1 MKLGMHLEQK
11 QIISQQMI
19 QTLKV
24 LEMNVT
30 ELEAYLTRLSAE
42 NPVVELEPSEYRKE
56 TEDLALARQAEFER
70 KLEWLSSADRQNR
83 TYYADDAPDQGLNAV
98 QDPASSGET
107 LAEHLHTQL
116 LLKEYTAR
124 DFQILDFM
132 ARSLDS
138 RGYFTEPL
146 SVIMEHFS
154 VTGDEAESLLGKLQ
168 ELEPAGVGARDLKEC
183 LLLQLRRYSGDLSFH
198 FGAGGVSSALTA
210 EEILRSAKT
219 TELAEQLVLHHLE
232 DIARNHI
239 DLIARKC
246 GTSVPEVEAAC
257 GLIRRLNP
265 KPGNAFSD
273 GRVLPYVR
281 PDVIVIRRDISS
293 VQENSISS
301 REAGV
306 SAREDDITVRREDI
320 PAREDTPAQ
329 AADAREADAGQF
341 DVLVNDYQCPR
352 LSVNSFYEALAQET
366 DDPEA
371 KKYLREK
378 LAQIAQAKADLAN
391 RSSTLSRVA
400 GLLVQLQSS
409 FFLRGP
415 GFRSP
420 MVLSD
425 LAVPLSLHESTV
437 SRALK
442 DKYLQCSWGVFPMNY
457 FLNAAAVRKS
467 AEEDGPGTDQV
478 YRALREVIDAED
490 KRKPLSDEKICAALA
505 ERGINIARRT
515 VNKYR
520 KELGIPDKSGRK
532 VTG

>member
-56 TEDLALARQAEFER
+56 TEDMALARQAEFER

-107 LAEHLHTQL
+107 LAEHLHAQL
-116 LLKEYTAR
+116 LLKECSR
-124 DFQILDFM
+124 REFRILDFI

-146 SVIMEHFS
+146 SVITERFS
-154 VTGDEAESLLGKLQ
+154 VSEAEAEAALRKLQ
-168 ELEPAGVGARDLKEC
+168 DLEPAGVGARDLKEC

-198 FGAGGVSSALTA
+198 FGKDGTSSALTA
-210 EEILRSAKT
+210 EELLESAKV

-239 DLIARKC
+239 DLIARKR
-246 GTSVPEVEAAC
+246 GTTVPAVEAAC

-281 PDVIVIRRDISS
+281 PDVIVLRREDAPAREDGIS
-293 VQENSISS
+293 V
-301 REAGV
+301 RDAGV
-306 SAREDDITVRREDI
+306 SARED
-320 PAREDTPAQ
+320 ARGD
-329 AADAREADAGQF
+329 DAGQF

-400 GLLVQLQSS
+400 SLLVRLQSS

-425 LAVPLSLHESTV
+425 LAGPLSLHESTV

-457 FLNAAAVRKS
+457 FLNAAAGKKN
-467 AEEDGPGTDQV
+467 AEEDGTGTDQV

-505 ERGINIARRT
+505 ERGIQIARRT

-532 VTG
+532 VTGDIR

>member
-124 DFQILDFM
+124 DFRILDFM

-146 SVIMEHFS
+146 SIVTEHFS
-154 VTGDEAESLLGKLQ
+154 VTEDEAESLLGKLQ
-168 ELEPAGVGARDLKEC
+168 ELEPAGVGARELKEC

-198 FGAGGVSSALTA
+198 FGKDGTSSALTA
-210 EEILRSAKT
+210 EELLESAKM

-239 DLIARKC
+239 DLIARKR
-246 GTSVPEVEAAC
+246 GTTVPAVEAAC

-273 GRVLPYVR
+273 GRALPYVR
-281 PDVIVIRRDISS
+281 PDVIVIRREDAPEQA
-293 VQENSISS
+293 VDSIS
-301 REAGV
+301 AQ
-306 SAREDDITVRREDI
+306 A
-320 PAREDTPAQ
+320 EDT
-329 AADAREADAGQF
+329 REVDAGQF

-391 RSSTLSRVA
+391 RSSPLSRVA
-400 GLLVQLQSS
+400 GLLVRLQSS

-425 LAVPLSLHESTV
+425 LAGPLSLHESTV

-505 ERGINIARRT
+505 DRGIQIARRT

-532 VTG
+532 VTGDIR

>member
-124 DFQILDFM
+124 DFLILDFM

-146 SVIMEHFS
+146 AIVTEHFS
-154 VTGDEAESLLGKLQ
+154 VTEDEAESLLRKLQ

-183 LLLQLRRYSGDLSFH
+183 LLLQLRRHSGDLAFH
-198 FGAGGVSSALTA
+198 FGKDGTSSALTA
-210 EEILRSAKT
+210 EELLESAKM

-239 DLIARKC
+239 DLIARKR
-246 GTSVPEVEAAC
+246 GTTVPAVEAAC
-257 GLIRRLNP
+257 SLIRRLNP

-273 GRVLPYVR
+273 GRALPYVR
-281 PDVIVIRRDISS
+281 PDVIVIRR
-293 VQENSISS
+293 
-301 REAGV
+301 
-306 SAREDDITVRREDI
+306 EDAPD
-320 PAREDTPAQ
+320 
-329 AADAREADAGQF
+329 F

-378 LAQIAQAKADLAN
+378 LAQIAQAKADLVN

-400 GLLVQLQSS
+400 GLLVRLQSS

-425 LAVPLSLHESTV
+425 LAGPLSLHESTV

-467 AEEDGPGTDQV
+467 AEEDGTGTDQV
-478 YRALREVIDAED
+478 YRALQEVIDAED

-505 ERGINIARRT
+505 DRGIQIARRT

-532 VTG
+532 VTGDIR

>member
-124 DFQILDFM
+124 DFRILDFM

-146 SVIMEHFS
+146 AIVTEHFS
-154 VTGDEAESLLGKLQ
+154 VTEDEAESLLRKLQ

-183 LLLQLRRYSGDLSFH
+183 LLLQLRRHSGDLAFH
-198 FGAGGVSSALTA
+198 FGKDGTSSALTA
-210 EEILRSAKT
+210 EELLESAKM

-239 DLIARKC
+239 DLIARKR
-246 GTSVPEVEAAC
+246 GTTVPAVEAAC
-257 GLIRRLNP
+257 SLIRRLNP

-273 GRVLPYVR
+273 GRALPYVR
-281 PDVIVIRRDISS
+281 PDVIVIRR
-293 VQENSISS
+293 
-301 REAGV
+301 
-306 SAREDDITVRREDI
+306 EDAPD
-320 PAREDTPAQ
+320 
-329 AADAREADAGQF
+329 F

-366 DDPEA
+366 DNPEA

-400 GLLVQLQSS
+400 GLLVRLQSS

-425 LAVPLSLHESTV
+425 LAGPLSLHESTV

-467 AEEDGPGTDQV
+467 AEEDGTGTDQV
-478 YRALREVIDAED
+478 YRALQEVIDAED

-505 ERGINIARRT
+505 DRGIQIARRT

-532 VTG
+532 VTGDIR

>member
-146 SVIMEHFS
+146 AIVTEHFS
-154 VTGDEAESLLGKLQ
+154 VTEDEAESLLRKLQ
-168 ELEPAGVGARDLKEC
+168 ELEPAGVDARDLKEC
-183 LLLQLRRYSGDLSFH
+183 LLLQLRRHSGDLIFH
-198 FGAGGVSSALTA
+198 FSKDGTSSALTA
-210 EEILRSAKT
+210 EDLLESAKM

-239 DLIARKC
+239 DLIARKR
-246 GTSVPEVEAAC
+246 GTTVPAVEAAC
-257 GLIRRLNP
+257 SLIRRLNP

-273 GRVLPYVR
+273 GRALPYVR
-281 PDVIVIRRDISS
+281 PDVIVIRR
-293 VQENSISS
+293 
-301 REAGV
+301 
-306 SAREDDITVRREDI
+306 EDAPD
-320 PAREDTPAQ
+320 
-329 AADAREADAGQF
+329 F

-400 GLLVQLQSS
+400 GLLVRLQSS

-425 LAVPLSLHESTV
+425 LAGPLSLHESTV

-467 AEEDGPGTDQV
+467 AEEDGTGTDQV
-478 YRALREVIDAED
+478 YRALQEVIDAED

-505 ERGINIARRT
+505 DRGIQIARRT

-532 VTG
+532 VTGDIR

>member
-124 DFQILDFM
+124 DFLILDFM

-146 SVIMEHFS
+146 AIVTEHFS
-154 VTGDEAESLLGKLQ
+154 VTEDEAESLLRKLQ

-183 LLLQLRRYSGDLSFH
+183 LLLQLRRHSGDLAFH
-198 FGAGGVSSALTA
+198 FGKDGTSSALTA
-210 EEILRSAKT
+210 EELLESAKM

-239 DLIARKC
+239 DLIARKR
-246 GTSVPEVEAAC
+246 GTTVPAVEAAC
-257 GLIRRLNP
+257 SLIRRLNP

-273 GRVLPYVR
+273 GRALPYVR
-281 PDVIVIRRDISS
+281 PDVIVIRR
-293 VQENSISS
+293 
-301 REAGV
+301 
-306 SAREDDITVRREDI
+306 EDGPD
-320 PAREDTPAQ
+320 
-329 AADAREADAGQF
+329 F

-378 LAQIAQAKADLAN
+378 LAQIAQAKADLVN

-400 GLLVQLQSS
+400 GLLVRLQSS

-425 LAVPLSLHESTV
+425 LAGPLSLHESTV

-457 FLNAAAVRKS
+457 FLNAAAGKKN
-467 AEEDGPGTDQV
+467 AEEDGTGTDQV
-478 YRALREVIDAED
+478 YRALQEVIDAED

-505 ERGINIARRT
+505 DRGIQIARRT

-532 VTG
+532 VTGDIR

>member
-30 ELEAYLTRLSAE
+30 ELESYLTRLSAE

-56 TEDLALARQAEFER
+56 MEDLALARQAEFER

-124 DFQILDFM
+124 DFRILDFM

-146 SVIMEHFS
+146 SIVTEHFS
-154 VTGDEAESLLGKLQ
+154 VTEDEAESLLRKLQ

-183 LLLQLRRYSGDLSFH
+183 LLLQLRRHSGDLAFH
-198 FGAGGVSSALTA
+198 FGKDGTSSALTA
-210 EEILRSAKT
+210 EELLESAKM

-239 DLIARKC
+239 DLIARKR
-246 GTSVPEVEAAC
+246 GTTVPAVEAAC
-257 GLIRRLNP
+257 SLIRRLNP

-273 GRVLPYVR
+273 GRALPYVR
-281 PDVIVIRRDISS
+281 PDVIVIRR
-293 VQENSISS
+293 
-301 REAGV
+301 
-306 SAREDDITVRREDI
+306 EDAPD
-320 PAREDTPAQ
+320 
-329 AADAREADAGQF
+329 F

-378 LAQIAQAKADLAN
+378 LAQIAQAKADLVN

-400 GLLVQLQSS
+400 GLLVRLQSS

-425 LAVPLSLHESTV
+425 LAGPLSLHESTV

-467 AEEDGPGTDQV
+467 AEEDGTGTDQV
-478 YRALREVIDAED
+478 YRALQEVIDAED

-505 ERGINIARRT
+505 ERGIQIARRT

-532 VTG
+532 VTGDIR

>member
-107 LAEHLHTQL
+107 LAEQLHTQL

-124 DFQILDFM
+124 DFRILDFM

-146 SVIMEHFS
+146 AIVTEHFS
-154 VTGDEAESLLGKLQ
+154 VTEDEAESLLRKLQ

-183 LLLQLRRYSGDLSFH
+183 LLLQLRRHSGDLIFH
-198 FGAGGVSSALTA
+198 FSKDGTSSALTA
-210 EEILRSAKT
+210 EELLESAKM

-239 DLIARKC
+239 DLIARKR
-246 GTSVPEVEAAC
+246 GTTVPAVEAAC
-257 GLIRRLNP
+257 SLIRRLNP

-273 GRVLPYVR
+273 GRALPYVR
-281 PDVIVIRRDISS
+281 PDVIVIRR
-293 VQENSISS
+293 
-301 REAGV
+301 
-306 SAREDDITVRREDI
+306 EDAPD
-320 PAREDTPAQ
+320 
-329 AADAREADAGQF
+329 F

-400 GLLVQLQSS
+400 GLLVRLQSS

-425 LAVPLSLHESTV
+425 LAGPLSLHESTV

-467 AEEDGPGTDQV
+467 AEEDGTGTDQV
-478 YRALREVIDAED
+478 YRALQEVIDAED

-505 ERGINIARRT
+505 DRGIQIARRT

-532 VTG
+532 VTGDIR

>member
-124 DFQILDFM
+124 DFRILDFM

-146 SVIMEHFS
+146 AIVTEHFS
-154 VTGDEAESLLGKLQ
+154 VTEDEAESLLRKLQ

-183 LLLQLRRYSGDLSFH
+183 LLLQLRRHSGDLIFH
-198 FGAGGVSSALTA
+198 FGKDGTSSALTA
-210 EEILRSAKT
+210 EELLESAKM
-219 TELAEQLVLHHLE
+219 TELAEQLVLHHLK

-239 DLIARKC
+239 DLIARKR
-246 GTSVPEVEAAC
+246 GTTVPAVEAAC
-257 GLIRRLNP
+257 SLIRRLNP

-281 PDVIVIRRDISS
+281 PDVIVIRREDAPEHAVDNISAQAS
-293 VQENSISS
+293 
-301 REAGV
+301 GV
-306 SAREDDITVRREDI
+306 SA
-320 PAREDTPAQ
+320 Q
-329 AADAREADAGQF
+329 EADAGQF

-400 GLLVQLQSS
+400 GLLVRLQSS

-425 LAVPLSLHESTV
+425 LAGPLSLHESTV

-457 FLNAAAVRKS
+457 FLNAVAGKKN
-467 AEEDGPGTDQV
+467 AEEDGTGTDQV

-505 ERGINIARRT
+505 ERGIQIARRT

-532 VTG
+532 VTGDIR

>member
-83 TYYADDAPDQGLNAV
+83 IYYADDAPDQGLNAV

-107 LAEHLHTQL
+107 LAEHLHAQL
-116 LLKEYTAR
+116 LLKECSR
-124 DFQILDFM
+124 REFRILDFI

-146 SVIMEHFS
+146 SVITERFS
-154 VTGDEAESLLGKLQ
+154 VSEDEAEAALRKLQ

-198 FGAGGVSSALTA
+198 FGKDGTSSALTA
-210 EEILRSAKT
+210 EELLESAKM

-239 DLIARKC
+239 DLIARKR
-246 GTSVPEVEAAC
+246 GTTVPAVEAAC

-281 PDVIVIRRDISS
+281 PDVIVIRREDAPEQA
-293 VQENSISS
+293 VDSIS
-301 REAGV
+301 AQ
-306 SAREDDITVRREDI
+306 A
-320 PAREDTPAQ
+320 EDT
-329 AADAREADAGQF
+329 REVDAGQF

-400 GLLVQLQSS
+400 GLLVRLQSS

-425 LAVPLSLHESTV
+425 LAGPLSLHESTV

-457 FLNAAAVRKS
+457 FLNAAAGKKN
-467 AEEDGPGTDQV
+467 AEENGTGTDQV
-478 YRALREVIDAED
+478 YRALREVIGAED

-505 ERGINIARRT
+505 ERGIQIARRT
-515 VNKYR
+515 VNKDR

-532 VTG
+532 VTGDIR

>member
-124 DFQILDFM
+124 DFRILDFM

-146 SVIMEHFS
+146 AIVTEHFS
-154 VTGDEAESLLGKLQ
+154 VTEDEAESLLRKLQ

-183 LLLQLRRYSGDLSFH
+183 LLLQLRRHSGDLIFH
-198 FGAGGVSSALTA
+198 FSKDGTSSALTA
-210 EEILRSAKT
+210 EELLESAKM

-239 DLIARKC
+239 DLIARKR
-246 GTSVPEVEAAC
+246 GTTVPAVEAAC
-257 GLIRRLNP
+257 SLIRRLNP

-273 GRVLPYVR
+273 GRALPYVR
-281 PDVIVIRRDISS
+281 PDVIVIRR
-293 VQENSISS
+293 
-301 REAGV
+301 
-306 SAREDDITVRREDI
+306 EDAPD
-320 PAREDTPAQ
+320 
-329 AADAREADAGQF
+329 F

-366 DDPEA
+366 DNPEA

-378 LAQIAQAKADLAN
+378 LAQIAQAKADLVN

-400 GLLVQLQSS
+400 GLLVRLQSS

-425 LAVPLSLHESTV
+425 LAGPLSLHESTV

-467 AEEDGPGTDQV
+467 AEEDGTGTDQV
-478 YRALREVIDAED
+478 YRALQEVIDAED

-505 ERGINIARRT
+505 DRGIQIARRT

-532 VTG
+532 VTGDIR

>member
-124 DFQILDFM
+124 DFRILDFM

-146 SVIMEHFS
+146 AIVTEHFS
-154 VTGDEAESLLGKLQ
+154 VTEDEAESLLRKLQ

-183 LLLQLRRYSGDLSFH
+183 LLLQLRRHSGDLAFH
-198 FGAGGVSSALTA
+198 FGKDGTSSALTA
-210 EEILRSAKT
+210 EELLESAKM

-239 DLIARKC
+239 DLIARKR
-246 GTSVPEVEAAC
+246 GTTVPAVEAAC
-257 GLIRRLNP
+257 SLIRRLNP

-273 GRVLPYVR
+273 GRALPYVR
-281 PDVIVIRRDISS
+281 PDVIVIRR
-293 VQENSISS
+293 
-301 REAGV
+301 
-306 SAREDDITVRREDI
+306 EDAPD
-320 PAREDTPAQ
+320 
-329 AADAREADAGQF
+329 F

-366 DDPEA
+366 DNPEA

-378 LAQIAQAKADLAN
+378 LAQIAQAKADLVN

-400 GLLVQLQSS
+400 GLLVRLQSS

-425 LAVPLSLHESTV
+425 LAGPLSLHESTV

-467 AEEDGPGTDQV
+467 AEEDGTGTDQV
-478 YRALREVIDAED
+478 YRALQEVIDAED

-505 ERGINIARRT
+505 DRGIQIARRI

-532 VTG
+532 VTGDIR

>member
-42 NPVVELEPSEYRKE
+42 NPVVELESSEYRKE

-124 DFQILDFM
+124 DFRILDFM

-146 SVIMEHFS
+146 AIVTEHFS
-154 VTGDEAESLLGKLQ
+154 VTEDEAESLLRKLQ

-183 LLLQLRRYSGDLSFH
+183 LLLQLRRHSGDLIFH
-198 FGAGGVSSALTA
+198 FSKDGTSSALTA
-210 EEILRSAKT
+210 EDLLESAKM

-239 DLIARKC
+239 DLIARKR
-246 GTSVPEVEAAC
+246 GTTVPAVEAAC
-257 GLIRRLNP
+257 SLIRRLNP

-273 GRVLPYVR
+273 GRALPYVR
-281 PDVIVIRRDISS
+281 PDVIVIRR
-293 VQENSISS
+293 
-301 REAGV
+301 
-306 SAREDDITVRREDI
+306 EDAPD
-320 PAREDTPAQ
+320 
-329 AADAREADAGQF
+329 F

-400 GLLVQLQSS
+400 GLLVRLQSS

-425 LAVPLSLHESTV
+425 LAGPLSLHESTV

-467 AEEDGPGTDQV
+467 AEEDGTGTDQV
-478 YRALREVIDAED
+478 YRALQEVIDAED

-505 ERGINIARRT
+505 ERGIQIARRT

-532 VTG
+532 VTGDIR

>member
-124 DFQILDFM
+124 DFRILDFM

-146 SVIMEHFS
+146 AIVTEHFS
-154 VTGDEAESLLGKLQ
+154 VTEDEAESLLRKLQ

-183 LLLQLRRYSGDLSFH
+183 LLLQLRRHSGDLAFH
-198 FGAGGVSSALTA
+198 FGKDGTSSALTA
-210 EEILRSAKT
+210 EELLESAKM

-239 DLIARKC
+239 DLIARKR
-246 GTSVPEVEAAC
+246 GTTVPAVEAAC
-257 GLIRRLNP
+257 SLIRRLNP

-273 GRVLPYVR
+273 GRALPYVR
-281 PDVIVIRRDISS
+281 PDVIVIRR
-293 VQENSISS
+293 
-301 REAGV
+301 
-306 SAREDDITVRREDI
+306 
-320 PAREDTPAQ
+320 
-329 AADAREADAGQF
+329 ADAPDF

-378 LAQIAQAKADLAN
+378 LAQIAQAKADLVN

-400 GLLVQLQSS
+400 GLLVRLQSS

-425 LAVPLSLHESTV
+425 LAGPLSLHESTV

-467 AEEDGPGTDQV
+467 AEEDGTGTDQV
-478 YRALREVIDAED
+478 YRALQEVIDAED

-505 ERGINIARRT
+505 DRGIQIARRT

-532 VTG
+532 VTGDIR

>member
-56 TEDLALARQAEFER
+56 MEDLALARQAEFER

-124 DFQILDFM
+124 DFLILDFM

-146 SVIMEHFS
+146 AIVTEHFS
-154 VTGDEAESLLGKLQ
+154 VTEDEAESLLRKLQ

-183 LLLQLRRYSGDLSFH
+183 LLLQLRRHSGDLIFH
-198 FGAGGVSSALTA
+198 FSKDGTSSALTA
-210 EEILRSAKT
+210 EELLESAKM

-239 DLIARKC
+239 DLIARKR
-246 GTSVPEVEAAC
+246 GTTVPAVEAAC
-257 GLIRRLNP
+257 SLIRRLNP

-273 GRVLPYVR
+273 GRALPYVR
-281 PDVIVIRRDISS
+281 PDVIVIRR
-293 VQENSISS
+293 
-301 REAGV
+301 
-306 SAREDDITVRREDI
+306 EDAPD
-320 PAREDTPAQ
+320 
-329 AADAREADAGQF
+329 F

-400 GLLVQLQSS
+400 GLLVRLQSS

-425 LAVPLSLHESTV
+425 LAGPLSLHESTV

-467 AEEDGPGTDQV
+467 AEEDGTGTDQV
-478 YRALREVIDAED
+478 YRALQEVIDAED

-505 ERGINIARRT
+505 DRGIQIARRT

-532 VTG
+532 VTGDIR